1 MKTSIGEA
9 ALLTAVMAAV
19 IFFCR
24 SCAFFFF
31 RGKKPRGGAGT
42 EGTAVGSADESGG
55 TADNGGKGDSSTRC
69 AGSTRTAAFL
79 DFVEKTVPPLAMT
92 VLTFN
97 ALAAPM
103 IPAASAGG
111 NFRQGIPVLA
121 AAAFTVIVHLWRRN
135 PLISIFGGTAVYM
148 ALERIVSGYC
158 Q

>member
-1 MKTSIGEA
+1 MKTGIGEA

-24 SCAFFFF
+24 SCAFLFF
-31 RGKKPRGGAGT
+31 RGKKPRGDVSD
-42 EGTAVGSADESGG
+42 AVGSADESNG
-55 TADNGGKGDSSTRC
+55 TADSGGKRGS
-69 AGSTRTAAFL
+69 STRTAAFL

-103 IPAASAGG
+103 IPVRE

-148 ALERIVSGYC
+148 VLERIVM
-158 Q
+158 